1 VRAVPVSARALTQ
14 RLGRLLAR
22 DGKELKKTRGASA
35 IDALGSYYMLRGN
48 VVFSDH
54 IDLEALGRETGALA
68 DYECLIITED

>member
-35 IDALGSYYMLRGN
+35 IDALGSYYLLRGN
-48 VVFSDH
+48 SVFSDH

-68 DYECLIITED
+68 DYERLITED